1 MSSKDSTVSFLK
13 TDKPEVSSTKN
24 VVEGDAVKVTSED
37 KKTQDEEP
45 EFVREMIEVNILVTI
60 TTFIFS
66 KL

>member
-60 TTFIFS
+60 TFIFS